1 MRYLT
6 LLIGVVAATLV
17 GCSSGSEP
25 PVQEPLAEGEPAMPS
40 PEPPPAMIVAERGGF
55 SPEGVEYDAA
65 NGRFLIGS
73 MAEGTIFQLHD
84 DGRVTEVVSDPDLIA
99 SVGIEVDEPRSRL
112 LVANMDPA
120 ALQGEGAGQAKLGVY
135 DLSTGERMAMV
146 DLAATVAD
154 PPGDATYAAND
165 VAVAAD
171 GTVYVTD
178 TLFGVLYRIDTDYNA
193 SVFHRFDDFAPNG
206 IIVHEAGYLLTGGGD
221 VLWKVPLQDPEG
233 ASQVAVPEGVTG
245 MDGMVW
251 RSDGSLA
258 IVSWSES
265 RVMALTS
272 DDNWATAELAEVA
285 PVEHQ
290 VTAGAE
296 VTTAAI
302 VGDHVYAIHPHMRD
316 QDPPSLERLV
326 FQ

>member
-233 ASQVAVPEGVTG
+233 GIAGGGAGGRDRDGRNGVA
-245 MDGMVW
+245 
-251 RSDGSLA
+251 
-258 IVSWSES
+258 I
-265 RVMALTS
+265 
-272 DDNWATAELAEVA
+272 
-285 PVEHQ
+285 
-290 VTAGAE
+290 
-296 VTTAAI
+296 
-302 VGDHVYAIHPHMRD
+302 
-316 QDPPSLERLV
+316 
-326 FQ
+326 